1 MKLEVL
7 KQRVLID
14 QVSILK
20 DVEVDEGIWMKEEIE
35 LLEEEMQACTSVQD
49 VHTLLTERGYSER
62 DAYEIIIQY
71 TIEK

>member
-20 DVEVDEGIWMKEEIE
+20 DVEMDEGIWMKEEIE
-35 LLEEEMQACTSVQD
+35 LLEEEMQACTTVQD
-49 VHTLLTERGYSER
+49 IHTLLTERGYSER

-71 TIEK
+71 TIEN

>member
-7 KQRVLID
+7 KQRVLRD